1 MNVSLVGATGYG
13 GVELVRLLHQHPVFK
28 LNAIYSHSKGGE
40 SIRSYFPHL
49 LGLFELIMDDIDPV
63 AIKAKSDLVFL
74 AVPAGISRDWS
85 KKLRDVGLKV
95 VDLSGDFRLEDLE
108 EYQAWYKKEPI
119 APQELEGVVYG
130 LADVAV
136 REIQGAN
143 FISNPGCY
151 PTASLLGLYPL
162 AKNRLIVPGSIIIDA
177 KSGVSGAGRGAS
189 VGTLFCEIS
198 DNLKIYKVHSH
209 QHIPEIEQQ
218 LNKWDPAIG
227 LISFETHLIPMNR
240 GIMATEYVELTR
252 PMTTRALYDLYVDT
266 YKNSPFVRVRP
277 VGEFPATKEVRGSN
291 YCDIG
296 VSVNPR
302 TGRALIVAVLDNLV
316 KGAAGQA
323 IQNANIWTGQDPR
336 TGLDLIPI
344 YP

>member
-13 GVELVRLLHQHPVFK
+13 GVELIRLLHQHPVFK

-49 LGLFELIMDDIDPV
+49 LGLLELIMDDIDPA

-85 KKLRDVGLKV
+85 KKLREVGLKV

-108 EYQAWYKKEPI
+108 EYKKWYKKEPI
-119 APQELEGVVYG
+119 SPEELDGVVFG
-130 LADVAV
+130 LADVAIEDI
-136 REIQGAN
+136 RTAE

-162 AKNRLIVPGSIIIDA
+162 AKHGLIVPGSVIIDA

-189 VGTLFCEIS
+189 LGTLFCEVA
-198 DNLKIYKVHSH
+198 DNLKIYKVNSH
-209 QHIPEIEQQ
+209 QHTPEIEQQ
-218 LNKWDPAIG
+218 LNKWDPSIG
-227 LISFETHLIPMNR
+227 VITFETHLIPMNR
-240 GIMATEYVELTR
+240 GIMATEYVELVTA
-252 PMTTRALYDLYVDT
+252 MTTQELHALYMDVYKDT
-266 YKNSPFVRVRP
+266 PFVRVRP
-277 VGEFPATKEVRGSN
+277 IGEFPATKEVQGSN
-291 YCDIG
+291 FCDIG

-302 TGRALIVAVLDNLV
+302 TGKALIVSVLDNLV

-336 TGLDLIPI
+336 AGLDLVPM